1 MPSPLRDN
9 FGRRMDYL
17 RLAVTD
23 RCNLRCQYCMP
34 AQGME
39 FAHRS
44 EVLSWDEMERLC
56 RIFVD
61 SGVRKIRITG
71 GEPFARQG
79 LTGFLAR
86 LQGFR
91 NQPDTGITT
100 NGTLLTHH
108 LEQLQSIDVTSLNVS
123 LDSLLPETFAKITR
137 RTDFEQTLG
146 AIHEAYDRGFRLKIN
161 MVVLPGVNDHE
172 IPDFVRLTTDKDI
185 TVRFIEPMPFNGED
199 ISALEPMTG
208 DEILDKILQEFP
220 LRNLGE
226 NSSKVA
232 SLYQVPDYAGK
243 IGIIYGY
250 SRSFCDSCSRIRVSA
265 TGQLRTCLYGS
276 NVLDLRNMLRV
287 GSSDIQI
294 REAIRE
300 ALQNRYKSGVEAEAA
315 NTLNQYESMSTI
327 GG

>member
-1 MPSPLRDN
+1 MPSPLNDN
-9 FGRRMDYL
+9 FSRRMDYL

-44 EVLSWDEMERLC
+44 EVLTWDEMERLC

-61 SGVRKIRITG
+61 AGVRKIRITG

-79 LTGFLAR
+79 LTGFLAQ
-86 LQGFR
+86 LQGFDSR
-91 NQPDTGITT
+91 PDIGITT
-100 NGTLLTHH
+100 NGTLLAHH
-108 LEQLQSIDVTSLNVS
+108 LEQLQAIDVTSLNVS
-123 LDSLLPETFAKITR
+123 LDSLSPETFAKITR
-137 RTDFEQTLG
+137 RTDFEETLG

-172 IPDFVRLTTDKDI
+172 IPDFVRLTTDTDI

-208 DEILDKILQEFP
+208 DAILAEIQTEFHLRHLGKNDSKI
-220 LRNLGE
+220 
-226 NSSKVA
+226 A
-232 SLYQVPDYAGK
+232 SLYQVPGSTGK
-243 IGIIYGY
+243 VGIIYGY

-265 TGQLRTCLYGS
+265 TGQLRTCLYGR
-276 NVLDLRNMLRV
+276 NVLDLRMMLRT
-287 GSSDIQI
+287 GSSDAQI
-294 REAIRE
+294 IGGIRE

-315 NTLNQYESMSTI
+315 QKQNQYESMSAI

>member
-1 MPSPLRDN
+1 MPSRLKDN

-44 EVLSWDEMERLC
+44 EVLTWNEMERLC

-79 LTGFLAR
+79 LTGFLEQ
-86 LQGFR
+86 LQGFDNR
-91 NQPDTGITT
+91 PDIGITT
-100 NGTLLTHH
+100 NGTLLRHYI
-108 LEQLQSIDVTSLNVS
+108 ENLQEIDVTNINVS
-123 LDSLLPETFAKITR
+123 LDSLSPETFAKITR
-137 RTDFEQTLG
+137 RTDFEQILG
-146 AIHEAYDRGFRLKIN
+146 AIYEAYLRGFRLKIN
-161 MVVLPGVNDHE
+161 MVILPGVNDHE
-172 IPDFVRLTTDKDI
+172 IPDFVRLTDDMDI
-185 TVRFIEPMPFNGED
+185 AVRFIEPMPFNGDD
-199 ISALEPMTG
+199 ISPLEPMSG
-208 DEILDKILQEFP
+208 DQILAKIQEEFP
-220 LRNLGE
+220 LRNLRE
-226 NSSKVA
+226 NDSKIA
-232 SLYQVPDYAGK
+232 SLYQVPGYAGK

-250 SRSFCDSCSRIRVSA
+250 SRSFCDDCSRIRVSA

-276 NVLDLRNMLRV
+276 NVLDLRNMLRA
-287 GSSDIQI
+287 GSSDVQI
-294 REAIRE
+294 REAFRE
-300 ALQNRYKSGVEAEAA
+300 VLQNRYKSGVEAEAA
-315 NTLNQYESMSTI
+315 QEQNQYESMSAI